1 MKGGTRA
8 KPWSTG
14 IETTLPRA
22 AAFTRRAGLLLATAA
37 LAALSLA
44 RCAPAP
50 ATTPSSARQA
60 AAPAAAAP
68 GAPAVGGVGAA
79 ATAASEPP
87 LKLTVVWTAPGSGQ
101 TGLYV
106 AQEAG
111 LWRDQGLD
119 VDLRHIAG
127 TSVVISAMMAGE
139 VQLATPD
146 PASVVQANLGGAD
159 VVMIAGL
166 SNNLPFSIISQP
178 SIQAPEALRGKS
190 MGISRFGAST
200 HTAARVALR
209 QWGLAPDQD
218 VVWRQLGDMPSI
230 LAALESGQVD
240 AGAISPPTSTR
251 AKQAGLNELIDLGK
265 TGPEFPTSAIGG
277 PRGWIES
284 NKAAVMRFLRGY
296 ALAVRRFKAD
306 KPYTLEVYR
315 KYLETDDPGLLD
327 EVYTLATDTVSTV
340 PYVSADGYARLIEEL
355 SVDTPAVRERDTSAW
370 LDMRYV
376 RELETS
382 GLFAQ
387 GAAR

>member
-1 MKGGTRA
+1 M
-8 KPWSTG
+8 
-14 IETTLPRA
+14 
-22 AAFTRRAGLLLATAA
+22 
-37 LAALSLA
+37 
-44 RCAPAP
+44 
-50 ATTPSSARQA
+50 
-60 AAPAAAAP
+60 
-68 GAPAVGGVGAA
+68 
-79 ATAASEPP
+79 
-87 LKLTVVWTAPGSGQ
+87 TVVWTAPGSGQ

-119 VDLRHIAG
+119 VDFRHIAG

-178 SIQAPEALRGKS
+178 SIQSPDTLRGKT
-190 MGISRFGAST
+190 MGISRLGAST

-209 QWGLAPDQD
+209 QWGLSPDGD

-230 LAALESGQVD
+230 LAALQSGQID

-251 AKQAGLNELIDLGK
+251 AKQAGLHELIDLGK

-277 PRGWIES
+277 PRGWIQTNEE
-284 NKAAVMRFLRGY
+284 AVRRFIRGY

-315 KYLETDDPGLLD
+315 QYLQVDDPALLD

-340 PYVSADGYARLIEEL
+340 PYVSADGYARLIEEV
-355 SVDTPAVRERDTSAW
+355 SIESPTVRERDTAAW

-376 RELETS
+376 RELDAS
-382 GLFAQ
+382 GFFAEN
-387 GAAR
+387 AAH

>member
-1 MKGGTRA
+1 MSREMGGQPAPGSLQPDGRGMA
-8 KPWSTG
+8 RPRSVLVVG
-14 IETTLPRA
+14 ATLA
-22 AAFTRRAGLLLATAA
+22 LLALASCAPTTAA
-37 LAALSLA
+37 PGSALPGG
-44 RCAPAP
+44 AP
-50 ATTPSSARQA
+50 
-60 AAPAAAAP
+60 AAAP
-68 GAPAVGGVGAA
+68 GAGAA
-79 ATAASEPP
+79 ASPSASGEPP
-87 LKLTVVWTAPGSGQ
+87 LKITVVWTAPGSGQ

-146 PASVVQANLGGAD
+146 PASLVQANLGGAD
-159 VVMIAGL
+159 LIMIAGL
-166 SNNLPFSIISQP
+166 SNTLPFSIISQP
-178 SIQAPEALRGKS
+178 SIQTPDALRGKS

-209 QWGLAPDQD
+209 QWGLSPDSD

-230 LAALESGQVD
+230 LAALESGQID

-284 NKAAVMRFLRGY
+284 NQEAVRRFIRGY

-355 SVDTPAVRERDTSAW
+355 SIDTPAVREHDPSAW
-370 LDMRYV
+370 LDMHFV
-376 RELETS
+376 REVEAS
-382 GLFAQ
+382 GFFAQ